1 MAHTHRVYDTDGH
14 FHINT
19 DTRLVENVSSVIVNP
34 VQYDH
39 NSECMSFDMERYV
52 DGHDMSTCDRVEII
66 FTNKGT
72 EGTSKGRYIV
82 DDLQISPDDENLVTF
97 TWLIPQ
103 AATLYSGT
111 LSFGV
116 RFICTSEVG
125 VLDYAWNTATYTGL
139 TVSKGSGDASAD
151 EIIVYDSLQAGLN
164 AADHSL
170 SVARAALA
178 SATAAE
184 ASAREVLGSIPDDYT
199 ALAGEVEQVSSLL
212 THVARPYNLYD
223 HRDKIP
229 GKKLTTSTGAITSD
243 ATVTMESVPVT
254 AGARY
259 RFSVKSAPAGMWFY
273 DAAGAA
279 IDNVANLRVWQTS
292 IGNHY
297 VDAPENAVTL
307 AWNAPADSAEPY
319 VCLYDDY
326 NCVEADEPGEVI
338 MPVPVETLKGL
349 IDTNSMT
356 DFRHIYGVYNRLDPA
371 AITAGRDWPPANSA
385 SRSNSSYYLTD
396 YIPVKAG
403 ETLQL
408 LDANMQQKAMRYVK
422 AFDVNRTA
430 LGSAYGAESAKEYT
444 VPDGVGYIRVSIVN
458 STAADSVMLVSEAP
472 GEYLAYGDHR
482 IAYSRLIG
490 VKAAV
495 HAYMP
500 SEVYVAVGR
509 TIELYNNQ
517 VCLEADRYHV
527 RWVCDVGAALGR
539 KYTLTATEDMIGEYT
554 LRCDIINDANVVLW
568 TGSTQVKVVAQIAAP
583 KSICP
588 IGDSL
593 TNWKPWLPE
602 VMNLSGGNIS
612 FVGTYTHSLADA
624 DGETRNFSHEGRS
637 GFSAASY
644 INGDPYTF
652 GGATETEHNRFWN
665 GSAFSWSHYK
675 TTYGI
680 NPDAVQIF
688 LGTNKIDYDA
698 AQNAGY
704 IKQMVDAIRA
714 DDASIP
720 IFVINTIYRSRQDGY
735 GSVGDDGY
743 ATASG
748 ASAYQHGE
756 DIKVLNLMTK
766 LRELLGDYEGVHLV
780 PLALCHDTEYNFGM
794 VAAPVNP
801 RAAQTQTMPEESVH
815 PATQGYHQFAD
826 VLYSAYC
833 GVLSV

>member
-1 MAHTHRVYDTDGH
+1 MAT
-14 FHINT
+14 
-19 DTRLVENVSSVIVNP
+19 
-34 VQYDH
+34 
-39 NSECMSFDMERYV
+39 
-52 DGHDMSTCDRVEII
+52 
-66 FTNKGT
+66 
-72 EGTSKGRYIV
+72 
-82 DDLQISPDDENLVTF
+82 
-97 TWLIPQ
+97 
-103 AATLYSGT
+103 
-111 LSFGV
+111 
-116 RFICTSEVG
+116 
-125 VLDYAWNTATYTGL
+125 
-139 TVSKGSGDASAD
+139 AD
-151 EIIVYDSLQAGLN
+151 EIL
-164 AADHSL
+164 
-170 SVARAALA
+170 
-178 SATAAE
+178 ATAAE
-184 ASAREVLGSIPDDYT
+184 TETEAESSVLVIDNDLRTISIPGSVTLLGVESDDDVLRLDFRMPRHYCDCDLSEYTIRINYANANGELDAYLVTTVTITDDALSFSWLVGRNAVKYKGNVRFIVCLRRIEGDVVVQEYNTTIASLPVLEGLEVELTGDEEQQVRDITAQLLAQIDTRGTEAMIAVATKGAETLASIPDDYT
-199 ALAGEVEQVSSLL
+199 ALAGEVEQVSDFVE
-212 THVARPYNLYD
+212 HVARPYNLYD
-223 HRDKIP
+223 YRDKIP
-229 GKKLTTSTGAITSD
+229 GKKLIASTGAITNDDS
-243 ATVTMESVPVT
+243 VTMESVPVT
-254 AGARY
+254 AGSRY
-259 RFSVKSAPAGMWFY
+259 RFNVKSAPAGMWFY

-279 IDNVANLRVWQTS
+279 INSVAKLRVWQAS
-292 IGNHY
+292 ISNYY

-307 AWNAPADSAEPY
+307 AWNAPADSADPY

-326 NCVEADEPGEVI
+326 NAMMDGKTGEVT
-338 MPVPVETLKGL
+338 MPVPVDNLAGQ
-349 IDTNSMT
+349 IDTDSMT
-356 DFRHIYGVYNRLDPA
+356 DFPLCYGVYNRLDPA
-371 AITAGRDWPPANSA
+371 AITAGKDWPPANSA

-396 YIPVKAG
+396 YIPVQPG

-408 LDANMQQKAMRYVK
+408 LNADMQQNVMRYIK

-430 LGSAYGAESAKEYT
+430 LGSAYGAEAAKEYT

-482 IAYSRLIG
+482 IAYSRLTG

-500 SEVYVAVGR
+500 PEVYVAVGR

-517 VCLEADRYHV
+517 VCLEADKYHV

-539 KYTLTATEDMIGEYT
+539 KYTLTATEDMIGEYA
-554 LRCDIINDANVVLW
+554 LRCDIVNDANVVLW

-593 TNWKPWLPE
+593 TNWKPWLSE
-602 VMNLSGGNIS
+602 VMNLSSGNIS
-612 FVGTYTHSLADA
+612 FAGTYTHSLADA
-624 DGETRNFSHEGRS
+624 DGETRTFSHEGRS

-644 INGDPYTF
+644 IDGSPYTF
-652 GGATETEHNRFWN
+652 GGATETEHNRFWD
-665 GSAFSWSHYK
+665 GSAFSWGHYK

-688 LGTNKIDYDA
+688 LGTNKIGYDA
-698 AQNAGY
+698 TENAGY

-780 PLALCHDTEYNFGM
+780 PLALCHDTEYNFGT
-794 VAAPVNP
+794 VTAPVNP

-815 PATQGYHQFAD
+815 PATQGYYQFAD